1 MENDNNVITPEIEEK
16 EERKLSVKYQVS
28 NKKNRIRFITR
39 ISMFSALSL
48 IFYAWLKFPLPIFPS
63 FLEVNFSNLFILIGA
78 LSTGPIGAIII
89 VVMRFIL
96 KIVVVGSHTMYV
108 GELTDV
114 ILSIMVSVP
123 ASIFYLYVH
132 NKKGG
137 YISMLVA
144 FLMWLITSI
153 LVNAFI
159 SLPFYINAFGFDAVI
174 GMLTSTI
181 NGINESNYMMYYL
194 LYAVLPFNLLIGF
207 VNCGL
212 ACLVYKRI
220 SSILKKIGI

>member
-1 MENDNNVITPEIEEK
+1 MENDNNVRVPEIEEK

-159 SLPFYINAFGFDAVI
+159 SLPFYIKYMDILMTLKDLVI
-174 GMLTSTI
+174 SHMQLWNI
-181 NGINESNYMMYYL
+181 
-194 LYAVLPFNLLIGF
+194 
-207 VNCGL
+207 
-212 ACLVYKRI
+212 
-220 SSILKKIGI
+220 